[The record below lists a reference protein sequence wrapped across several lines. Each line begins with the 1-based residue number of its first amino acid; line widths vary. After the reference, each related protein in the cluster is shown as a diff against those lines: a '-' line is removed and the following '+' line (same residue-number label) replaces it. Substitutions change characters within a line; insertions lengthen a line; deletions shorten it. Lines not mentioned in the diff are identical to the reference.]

1 MTRIR
6 KGRSL
11 AFLLLLVL
19 LSSCAVDRA
28 ALVKRVDLK
37 DIDLRSVPNG
47 VYEGEYTI
55 DPAPA
60 MAVNRHVK
68 VRVTVEGGAYAKIEI
83 LQPPKLAERK
93 AYVELLSRVKDTGR
107 LSPDAI
113 SSATVT
119 SLALLKAI
127 QNAVQ
132 QAP

>member
-1 MTRIR
+1 MAI
-6 KGRSL
+6 L
-11 AFLLLLVL
+11 MLLVL

-28 ALVKRVDLK
+28 TLVRRVDLR
-37 DIDLRSVPNG
+37 DIDLHSVPNG

-55 DPAPA
+55 DPSPA
-60 MAVNRHVK
+60 MAANKHVK
-68 VRVTVEGGAYAKIEI
+68 VRVTVEGGSYAKIEI
-83 LQPPKLAERK
+83 LQPPKLAESK
-93 AYVELLSRVKDTGR
+93 TYVELLSRVKGSGR

-127 QNAVQ
+127 QKAVQ